1 MNYQDIEYELNC
13 LAKTPGVIACALVAI
28 DTGMVYLSSSN
39 LTNSDTPSGKE
50 YFKQEEFEIIA
61 EGARD
66 YWVLH
71 QKNGNVFDA
80 LGPLGN
86 IVVRH
91 KYGLLSI
98 RACGHTMLLIAIA
111 KIKEVDWKQ
120 WPAQVNQLCNRVE
133 ALEVEK

>member
-1 MNYQDIEYELNC
+1 MNYQDIEQELSS

-28 DTGMVYLSSSN
+28 DTGMIYLSSSN
-39 LTNSDTPSGKE
+39 NSPSKNPFE
-50 YFKQEEFEIIA
+50 KDEFEIIA

-71 QKNGNVFDA
+71 QKNGNVFES
-80 LGPLGN
+80 LGPLAN

-91 KYGLLSI
+91 KRGLLSI

-111 KIKEVDWKQ
+111 KIKEVNWKQ
-120 WPAQVNQLCNRVE
+120 WPTQVNQLCSLIE
-133 ALEVEK
+133 ELELEK

>member
-1 MNYQDIEYELNC
+1 MNYQDIEQELNR
-13 LAKTPGVIACALVAI
+13 LAKTPGILACALVAI
-28 DTGMVYLSSSN
+28 DTGMIYLSSSN
-39 LTNSDTPSGKE
+39 FVFSSKE
-50 YFKQEEFEIIA
+50 EFKKEEFEIIA

-98 RACGHTMLLIAIA
+98 RACGNTMLLIAIA

-133 ALEVEK
+133 ELEIEK

>member
-1 MNYQDIEYELNC
+1 MNYQDIEQELNS

-28 DTGMVYLSSSN
+28 DTGMIYLSSSN
-39 LTNSDTPSGKE
+39 NFQSTNP
-50 YFKQEEFEIIA
+50 FKKEEFEIIA

-71 QKNGNVFDA
+71 QKNGNVFA
-80 LGPLGN
+80 SLGPLAN

-91 KYGLLSI
+91 KQGLLSI

-133 ALEVEK
+133 ELEVEK